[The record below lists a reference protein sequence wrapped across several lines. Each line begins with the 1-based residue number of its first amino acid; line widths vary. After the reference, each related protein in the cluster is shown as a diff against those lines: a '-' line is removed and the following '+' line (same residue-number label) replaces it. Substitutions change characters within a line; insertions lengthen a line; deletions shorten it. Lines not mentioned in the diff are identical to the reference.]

1 MEKKRKCLGIHHDRW
16 QKTGKIM
23 KLCVMLVCLFSF
35 SLSATTL
42 AQRERV
48 NMKLQE
54 VSLKQVLEQ
63 IREQTKLQ
71 FMMSKE
77 QGERVGQISVNVEN
91 ETVEKVLNE
100 IFAATDLT
108 YVIREDIIVV
118 KERLPQRQN
127 PVRIRGI
134 VKDGKGLPLPGVTVM
149 VKGTSVGVVTDAGG
163 NYSIELPDLKDI
175 RLLFS
180 FIGMKTQDVAYTGQ
194 KEIDITLHEE
204 VTQMDEVV
212 ITGYQTIDRRKNTS
226 AVTSVKAEDIMRP
239 GVTSI
244 DQMLEGQI
252 PDLMFMSNSG
262 EVGVVPKLRIR
273 GTSTLIGNREP
284 LWVVDGIVQQDP
296 VNISPEE
303 LNNPDYINRIGNAI
317 AGLNPQDIE
326 RLDILKDAAATA
338 LYGAKAA
345 NGVIVIT
352 TKKGHVGKPV
362 ITYNTNLSYK
372 IRPRYTDR
380 KIDLMNSKER
390 IEFSKYL
397 VNSNYRFPSTM
408 NMVGYEGLAAKL
420 YAGQITHN
428 EFARQL
434 QYLETLNTDWFD
446 LLTEDAFSHQHT
458 VSISGG
464 SEQVRYYSSVGYAKD
479 NDVIKGNNNE
489 RYTVALNL
497 NADLSPRI
505 STSLG
510 INGNINSR
518 SYTQDEIAPLDY
530 AYKTSRAIPAYDEQG
545 KYAYYQ
551 RSESS
556 QNKYNFNILNEIEN
570 SSYEQE
576 GTAFNFNLT
585 LNAKFTDWLNAS
597 VIGSYGTSTTDIE
610 GWWGEK
616 SFHVAE
622 LRQSEY
628 GTAPEK
634 GKDSQSKLPF
644 GGELNSKSYRS
655 NNYMVRVQLNLNK
668 YFGADERHNLTGGLG
683 YEISSTKY
691 KAMESTYRG
700 YYKDRGKQFSQTPLD
715 DYPAYKT
722 WLEENAYPTIQDE
735 LTNLLSAYATLSYS
749 YGNRFTVNANARIDG
764 SNKFGDQSN
773 DKLLPI
779 WSVSANYNLSDHEWC
794 SRDWI
799 DFLTL
804 KLSFGYQGNMLADQ
818 SPVMIIDK
826 KPIDILYN
834 ELVSELAVYP
844 NPNLRWEK
852 TSSLNSGL
860 AFSVLDRRVQIEGSY
875 YYKRTKDAFL
885 SKTISTVNG
894 MSDYVVNSGTLTNSG
909 FSIAATFIPVRVRDF
924 SWILATSYSRVF
936 NKMETLPGANEYE
949 LNNFLNGTALVKD
962 KPVGTFYSYKFIGLN
977 PKDGSPLFDDMRE
990 RQADLENLTK
1000 YDVYTTVLT
1009 PTGRREPTMSGNLNN
1024 TFTYRNWRLNMNLA
1038 YSLGSKVRLFQLFT
1052 SFMPEQ
1058 NIRKEFVNHWQK
1070 PGDERHTNIPDPDC
1084 YSAHWSGS
1092 GSNTGKIPLI
1102 AYNNQDMYN
1111 YGDHR
1116 VVSGNYLKCST
1127 LSLTYEFP
1135 SESLQR
1141 WKLSR
1146 LALNLSGTN
1155 LFTICSPK
1163 LKGQTPQQSG
1173 FANVELTDRPAYT
1186 FGLSISF

>member
-1 MEKKRKCLGIHHDRW
+1 MEKSNILPPRKRKKADGMKRFCL
-16 QKTGKIM
+16 
-23 KLCVMLVCLFSF
+23 LVTFVLMASLQAVCAQNVRVTLHLQDADFEEF
-35 SLSATTL
+35 ITRIKQQTRYTFFYNDQVAKAVEPITVNRENALLEEVLRESLSPKGFDFSIEDRTVIIRNTQTPQAPETK
-42 AQRERV
+42 EIKGRV
-48 NMKLQE
+48 
-54 VSLKQVLEQ
+54 SD
-63 IREQTKLQ
+63 
-71 FMMSKE
+71 S
-77 QGERVGQISVNVEN
+77 QGS
-91 ETVEKVLNE
+91 
-100 IFAATDLT
+100 
-108 YVIREDIIVV
+108 
-118 KERLPQRQN
+118 
-127 PVRIRGI
+127 
-134 VKDGKGLPLPGVTVM
+134 PLPGVTVM
-149 VKGTSVGVVTDAGG
+149 LKGTGLGVVTDAEG
-163 NYSIELPDLKDI
+163 NYLLRLPEAEDI

-180 FIGMKTQDVAYTGQ
+180 FVGMKTQEVVYAGQ
-194 KEIDITLHEE
+194 QEINVTLHEE
-204 VTQMDEVV
+204 QTQMDEVV
-212 ITGYQTIDRRKNTS
+212 VTGYQVVDRRKNTS
-226 AVTSVKAEDIMRP
+226 AVTSVKAEDVMRP

-252 PDLMFMSNSG
+252 PDLMFTSNSG

-284 LWVVDGIVQQDP
+284 LWVIDGIVQQDP

-326 RLDILKDAAATA
+326 RLDVLKDAAATA

-352 TKKGHVGKPV
+352 TKKGHVGKPL

-372 IRPRYTDR
+372 VRPHYTDR

-390 IEFSKYL
+390 MEFSKYL
-397 VNSNYRFPSTM
+397 VNSNYRFPDGM
-408 NMVGYEGLAAKL
+408 NMVGYEGLAAQL
-420 YAGQITHN
+420 YAGQISHD
-428 EFARQL
+428 EFARRV
-434 QYLETLNTDWFD
+434 QYLEALNTDWFD
-446 LLTEDAFSHQHT
+446 LLTENAFSHQHT

-510 INGNINSR
+510 INGNISSR

-530 AYKTSRAIPAYDEQG
+530 AYKTSRTIPAYDEEG
-545 KYAYYQ
+545 KYAFYQ
-551 RSESS
+551 RSKSS
-556 QNKYNFNILNEIEN
+556 LNKYNFNILNEIEN

-585 LNAKFTDWLNAS
+585 LNAKFTDYLNAS

-616 SFHVAE
+616 SFHAAE

-628 GTAPEK
+628 GTAPAK
-634 GKDSQSKLPF
+634 GKDSKSTLPF
-644 GGELNSKSYRS
+644 GGELNSKSYRN

-668 YFGADERHNLTGGLG
+668 YFGEDDRHNLTGGLG

-691 KAMESTYRG
+691 KAMESTFRG
-700 YYKDRGKQFSQTPLD
+700 YYRDRGKQFSITPLD
-715 DYPAYKT
+715 DYPAYKK
-722 WLEENAYPTIQDE
+722 WLEEHAYPSIKDD

-779 WSVSANYNLSDHEWC
+779 WSVSANYNLSDHAWC
-794 SRDWI
+794 RRDWI

-804 KLSFGYQGNMLADQ
+804 KLSFGYQGNMLEGQ
-818 SPVMIIDK
+818 SPVMIINQ
-826 KPIDILYN
+826 KPIDQLYN

-860 AFSVLDRRVQIEGSY
+860 AFSVLDRRIQMEASY

-885 SKTISTVNG
+885 SKTISSVNG
-894 MSDYVVNSGTLTNSG
+894 MSEYVVNSGTLTNSG
-909 FSIAATFIPVRVRDF
+909 FSLAATLVPVEIRDF
-924 SWILATSYSRVF
+924 KWILATSYSRIF

-949 LNNFLNGTALVKD
+949 LNNFLNGTALVKG
-962 KPVGTFYSYKFIGLN
+962 KPVGTFYSYKFIGLS
-977 PKDGSPLFDDMRE
+977 PKDGSPLFDDMGE
-990 RQADLENLTK
+990 RRADLENLTK

-1009 PTGRREPTMSGNLNN
+1009 PTGSREPTMSGNLSN
-1024 TFTYRNWRLNMNLA
+1024 TFTYKNWRLNMNLA
-1038 YSLGSKVRLFQLFT
+1038 YSLGSKVRMFQLFT
-1052 SFMPEQ
+1052 GTFIPEQ
-1058 NIRKEFVNHWQK
+1058 NVTKEFVNRWQK
-1070 PGDERHTNIPDPDC
+1070 PGDERHTDIPNPDC
-1084 YSAHWSGS
+1084 YEPHWSSGGS
-1092 GSNTGKIPLI
+1092 FTGKIPLI
-1102 AYNNQDMYN
+1102 ASNNQDMYN

-1135 SESLQR
+1135 TELLQR

-1146 LALNLSGTN
+1146 LALSLSGTN
-1155 LFTICSPK
+1155 LFTVCSPK

-1173 FANVELTDRPAYT
+1173 FAKVELTDRPAYT
-1186 FGLSISF
+1186 FGLNISF